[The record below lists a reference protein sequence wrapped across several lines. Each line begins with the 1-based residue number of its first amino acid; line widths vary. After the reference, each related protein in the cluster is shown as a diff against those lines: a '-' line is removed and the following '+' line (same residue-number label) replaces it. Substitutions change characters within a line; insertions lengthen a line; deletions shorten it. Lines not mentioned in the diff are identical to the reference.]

1 MSKIVGIDLGTSTSC
16 VSIYENGQATVIA
29 NAEGFRTTPSVVGFS
44 KSGERLVGTQAVRQ
58 AVTNP
63 KKTIHSVKRLIGHKY
78 SEIENVAKL
87 VAYDVVA
94 KDNGDAA
101 VKVDE
106 TIYSPEE
113 ISSMILAKLK
123 RDAEAYLGTEV
134 KQAVIT
140 VPAYFSDSQRQ
151 ATKDAGKI
159 AGLEV
164 LRIINEP
171 TAAALAYGI
180 DKKENDKTIVVFDIG
195 GGTSDTSILECG
207 DGVFEVLATNGDSLL
222 GGKDFDEALV
232 KYIANKFKGET
243 GVDVSKDPQALQRLT
258 EAAEKAK
265 CELST
270 AQSSEINLPFISMNA
285 DGPVHLNETITRA
298 KFEEL
303 VSGIFDKFEEK
314 CQICL
319 KDSGKVLS
327 DIDEIILVGGST
339 RIPYI
344 QNFAKRVFGKDVN
357 KSINP
362 DEAVSMGASIQ
373 AAVLA
378 GDDSMG
384 DIVLLDVTSLSL
396 GIETMG
402 GVMTKMIERNTT
414 IPTKKTEIFSTA
426 ADNQPAVDIVVFQGE
441 RERARD
447 NKMLG
452 TFKLDG
458 ILPAPRGVP
467 QIEVTFDLDA
477 NGILSVTAKDMGTG
491 KEQHISITPNSGL
504 SDDEINRMVKEAELH
519 AEEDKKFKEEQT
531 ILNQADSMIFN
542 LEKTMKENDE
552 KISEDLKTTI
562 NSKLEALKKAKD
574 EKNFDEIKKI
584 QEELQQEMM
593 KIGEAIYK
601 AQQEANTQAEGA
613 TPPPTGEAKSDS
625 NTVDAEVVE

>member
-1 MSKIVGIDLGTSTSC
+1 MSKVIGIDLGTSTSC
-16 VSIYENGQATVIA
+16 VSVYENGQATVIA
-29 NAEGFRTTPSVVGFS
+29 NAEGLRTTPSVVGFS

-78 SEIENVAKL
+78 SEIESVAKL
-87 VAYDVVA
+87 VAYDVVK

-101 VKVDE
+101 VKVED

-123 RDAEAYLGTEV
+123 RDAEAYLGSEV
-134 KQAVIT
+134 TQAVIT

-180 DKKENDKTIVVFDIG
+180 DKKDEDKTIVVYDIG
-195 GGTSDTSILECG
+195 GGTSDISILECG
-207 DGVFEVLATNGDSLL
+207 DGIFEVLATNGDSLL

-232 KYIANKFKGET
+232 KYIANKFKGEN
-243 GVDVSKDPQALQRLT
+243 GVDISKDSQALQRLT
-258 EAAEKAK
+258 EAVEKAK
-265 CELST
+265 CELSS
-270 AQSSEINLPFISMNA
+270 AQTSEINLPFISMNS

-303 VSGIFDKFEEK
+303 VGTVFDKFEEK
-314 CQICL
+314 CKICL
-319 KDSGKVLS
+319 KDSGKSLS
-327 DIDEIILVGGST
+327 DIDEVILVGGST

-344 QNFAKRVFGKDVN
+344 QNFAKRIFGKEPN

-362 DEAVSMGASIQ
+362 DEAVSCGAAIQ

-378 GDDSMG
+378 GDTSTG
-384 DIVLLDVTSLSL
+384 DVVLLDVTSLSL

-402 GVMTKMIERNTT
+402 GIMTKMIEKNTT
-414 IPTKKTEIFSTA
+414 IPSKKTEIFSTA
-426 ADNQPAVDIVVFQGE
+426 SDNQPAVDIRIFQGE
-441 RERARD
+441 RERAVD
-447 NKMLG
+447 NKYLG

-477 NGILSVTAKDMGTG
+477 NGILSVTAKDKGTG
-491 KEQHISITPNSGL
+491 KEQHITIQPNGGL
-504 SDDEINRMVKEAELH
+504 TDEEIERMIKDAELH
-519 AEEDKKFKEEQT
+519 AEEDKKFKKEQEL
-531 ILNQADSMIFN
+531 INQADSMAFN

-552 KISEDLKTTI
+552 KIPAELKTTI
-562 NSKLEALKKAKD
+562 NSKLETIKKFKE
-574 EKNFDEIKKI
+574 EKNYDELEKAMND
-584 QEELQQEMM
+584 LQQEMQ

-601 AQQEANTQAEGA
+601 AQQEA
-613 TPPPTGEAKSDS
+613 TPPPTGES
-625 NTVDAEVVE
+625 NESEPIDAEIVE

>member
-319 KDSGKVLS
+319 KDSGKALS

-414 IPTKKTEIFSTA
+414 IPTKKTEMFSTA
-426 ADNQPAVDIVVFQGE
+426 ADNQPAVTIKIFQGE
-441 RERARD
+441 RERATD
-447 NKMLG
+447 NKLVG
-452 TFKLDG
+452 EFNLDG

-477 NGILSVTAKDMGTG
+477 NGILNVSAIDKGTG
-491 KEQHISITPNSGL
+491 KEQHISVTPNGGL
-504 SDDEINRMVKEAELH
+504 SEDEINRMVKEAELH

-531 ILNQADSMIFN
+531 ALNQADSMIFN

-552 KISEDLKTTI
+552 KIPEDLKASI
-562 NSKLEALKKAKD
+562 NTKLEALKKAKD

-601 AQQEANTQAEGA
+601 AQQEANAQAEEA
-613 TPPPTGEAKSDS
+613 TPPQTGESTSTD
-625 NTVDAEVVE
+625 TVDAEVVD